1 MQVHGC
7 AAKSQSLDLQVVSH
21 EAVEAAKDGEVK
33 VQILFSMS
41 RSETK
46 PTFCKNPGP
55 IWAEISWASDK
66 QRLKGPASQILELSM
81 LWLASVRLHIA
92 PGRNTP
98 LASGS
103 WKVKLCRA
111 LLSCFHLFPSR

>member
-33 VQILFSMS
+33 VQISFSMS

-55 IWAEISWASDK
+55 I
-66 QRLKGPASQILELSM
+66 
-81 LWLASVRLHIA
+81 
-92 PGRNTP
+92 
-98 LASGS
+98 
-103 WKVKLCRA
+103 
-111 LLSCFHLFPSR
+111 